1 MKPRLSPLML
11 ILLIGLALIATT
23 LPARAQTP
31 DSCGHPPT
39 PPLTAAIAA
48 PELSPALVGTAS
60 LNLPPLK
67 AVLLVGPIDGD
78 NGEWTSKER
87 TNMELAAAELEANG
101 VNVARFYTPNTDW
114 GAIKAAAQGA
124 HFLFYR
130 GHGVYMGAM
139 PSPSVGGF
147 FLGNNT
153 FISPD
158 QIRQELQLDP
168 NAIIMLYG
176 CFTAGNAGNDVGAIG
191 SQEAQRRV
199 AEYSDPFFDA
209 GASGYY
215 ANWFGDAFQM
225 YVRALFAGKT
235 LGQAYEAYRDFNPAS
250 VERYSYPAHPG
261 LAMWLDKDNWS
272 GIKYNN
278 AFVGRSEQTLESLF
292 VAQAIDLSQTDLTIL
307 VQSDAPTTSRQITV
321 TGLGGASFTW
331 NAAIAT
337 IAPTAA
343 SWLQLSPLSGGSGE
357 SLTVSVSPGQLPPGN
372 YSATVTI
379 SGGLSQ
385 LSGGEQTLT
394 VRLFVRDQIFSVY
407 LPSVT
412 R

>member
-1 MKPRLSPLML
+1 MKSHLSPLML
-11 ILLIGLALIATT
+11 SLLIGLALLATA

-39 PPLTAAIAA
+39 PPLAAQEAPAA
-48 PELSPALVGTAS
+48 LSPALAGTAS

-78 NGEWTSKER
+78 DGEWTSKER
-87 TNMELAAAELEANG
+87 ANMELAAGELEANG
-101 VNVARFYTPNTDW
+101 VSVARFYTPNSDW

-124 HFLFYR
+124 HFLLYR

-139 PSPSVGGF
+139 PTPNVGGF
-147 FLGNNT
+147 FLGNGA

-158 QIRQELQLDP
+158 QVRQELQLAP

-176 CFTAGNAGNDVGAIG
+176 CFTAGNAGNDVGEIG
-191 SQEAQRRV
+191 SPEAQRRV
-199 AEYSDPFFDA
+199 AQYSDPFFDA
-209 GASGYY
+209 GAGGYY

-225 YVRALFAGKT
+225 YVRALFTGQT

-250 VERYSYPAHPG
+250 VERYSHPAHPG

-278 AFVGRSEQTLESLF
+278 AFVGKSDQTLESLF
-292 VAQAIDLSQTDLTIL
+292 VAPAMELSQTELAIL
-307 VQSDAPTTSRQITV
+307 AESEAPSTSRQITV
-321 TGLGGASFTW
+321 AGTGGASFTW
-331 NAAIAT
+331 DASITSGAAAWLQ
-337 IAPTAA
+337 IAP
-343 SWLQLSPLSGGSGE
+343 PSGSSGD
-357 SLTVSVSPGQLPPGN
+357 SLTISVRPGQLPPGN
-372 YSATVTI
+372 YSATITI
-379 SGGLSQ
+379 LSDLSQ
-385 LSGGEQTLT
+385 LSGGAQTLT
-394 VRLFVRDQIFSVY
+394 VQLIVRDELFSTY
-407 LPSVT
+407 LPSVV